1 MAKGR
6 KRRAELTEYEK
17 AVADYRKTSARH
29 VLVLEADLT
38 EDEKRRIFYDADLV
52 RQCGNTLVG
61 IMKRNYEQL
70 ARTKRYRRLKE
81 L

>member
-6 KRRAELTEYEK
+6 KKRAELTEYEK

-38 EDEKRRIFYDADLV
+38 EDEKRRIFL
-52 RQCGNTLVG
+52 
-61 IMKRNYEQL
+61 
-70 ARTKRYRRLKE
+70 
-81 L
+81 